1 MIPLLSK
8 SRMARRAMLTLH
20 LQLNNSES
28 RYGKFSEKKATFHIK
43 IIPHPLRDDRRR
55 NKLVARNFLFQFFV
69 KILVKENGRV
79 NLLLLLSFGP
89 FLSKQCAVHQDYGLL
104 KNKVLH
110 KRFQTYLLLGLA
122 AATLLTTF
130 RSTALGTFF
139 PL

>member
-1 MIPLLSK
+1 MHWLACLEIGLMIPLLSK

-104 KNKVLH
+104 
-110 KRFQTYLLLGLA
+110 
-122 AATLLTTF
+122 
-130 RSTALGTFF
+130 
-139 PL
+139 